1 MRVDQLSGD
10 STATDLRYDGGV
22 ATLLFEDGDTGQSFR
37 LRVPTD
43 CLYSEASGESDAVH
57 VRLVPLADTL
67 SVDPA
72 SGRFAAPPGFGPQM
86 AAAREGLH
94 LALGRRAA
102 EFPLL
107 LQVRGYKMILACPIR
122 SVEQVEVLAV
132 APDAEPSAAGDR
144 RVHSNLAWHSGSAG
158 P

>member
-10 STATDLRYDGGV
+10 SSATDLRYDGGV
-22 ATLLFEDGDTGQSFR
+22 ATLRFEDGDTGRAFR

-43 CLYSEASGESDAVH
+43 CLYSEAAGESGTVH
-57 VRLVPLADTL
+57 VRLVRVADAL
-67 SVDPA
+67 PVDPA
-72 SGRFAAPPGFGPQM
+72 SGRLAAPPGFGPQM
-86 AAAREGLH
+86 AAVREGLH

-107 LQVRGYKMILACPIR
+107 LQVRGYKVVLACPIR

-132 APDAEPSAAGDR
+132 APEAEPSAAADR
-144 RVHSNLAWHSGSAG
+144 GG
-158 P
+158 G